1 MTPLTAADELIPAS
15 QASEV
20 ASTDMK
26 KAAMQI
32 AQQCLRRW
40 DAALGIRPGTDAGG
54 AKAGIWRR
62 KFDGVRGAALLL
74 AFQKFNRSL
83 QMQSGR
89 PGMSIATKVSLM
101 FFAH

>member
-1 MTPLTAADELIPAS
+1 MTPLTGALIPES

-40 DAALGIRPGTDAGG
+40 DAALGVRPGTDAGG
-54 AKAGIWRR
+54 AKAE
-62 KFDGVRGAALLL
+62 
-74 AFQKFNRSL
+74 
-83 QMQSGR
+83 SGDE
-89 PGMSIATKVSLM
+89 SLM
-101 FFAH
+101 VYAVQLCCWHSKGSTKICRCSQAAQVCQKLPK

>member
-1 MTPLTAADELIPAS
+1 MTPLTGALIPES

-40 DAALGIRPGTDAGG
+40 DAALGVRPGTDAGG

-74 AFQKFNRSL
+74 AFQRVNENL
-83 QMQSGR
+83 QMQSGS
-89 PGMSIATKVSLM
+89 PGMSEATKMRLM
-101 FFAH
+101 VFAR